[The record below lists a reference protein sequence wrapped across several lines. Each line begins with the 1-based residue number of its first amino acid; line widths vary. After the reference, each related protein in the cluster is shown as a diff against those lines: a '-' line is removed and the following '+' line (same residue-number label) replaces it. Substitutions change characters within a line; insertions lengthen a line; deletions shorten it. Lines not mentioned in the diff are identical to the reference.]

1 MCYFDYGEGNTEPEV
16 ISRDDGEEEE
26 SFRNSH
32 RNDIQCSHRNDIQ
45 CSHRNDTQRREPL
58 NRDRIGGYK
67 VRVEATVIVRE
78 TFIVTV

>member
-32 RNDIQCSHRNDIQ
+32 RNDIQSSHRNDIQ
-45 CSHRNDTQRREPL
+45 QREPL
-58 NRDRIGGYK
+58 NRDRIRGYE
-67 VRVEATVIVRE
+67 VRVKATVIVRE
-78 TFIVTV
+78 TFS

>member
-1 MCYFDYGEGNTEPEV
+1 MCYFDYGEGNTQTEV

-45 CSHRNDTQRREPL
+45 RRESL
-58 NRDRIGGYK
+58 NRDRIGGYE